1 LFRPLA
7 LTAFAIWFFVTLVLI
22 QVHLRPKF
30 WRKLGAATYL
40 VVLLE
45 WTPLILLLVF
55 FQDFFL
61 VREFDFGVLIW
72 LGVAVLLLGIVFL
85 GWIVKSLGWRGL
97 IAYSE
102 LKPQVTSQKLVTEG
116 PYSIVRHPAYL
127 AHTLILVGIF
137 LMTAFLGNAI
147 LALIDFITSYFITAR
162 LEEKELLARFGD
174 DYLKYMNE
182 VPAFFPRLRTWQ
194 ANS

>member
-1 LFRPLA
+1 MFRPLA
-7 LTAFAIWFFVTLVLI
+7 LAAFALWFFVTLVLI
-22 QVHLRPKF
+22 QVHLKPNF
-30 WRKLGAATYL
+30 WKKLGAATYL

-45 WTPLILLLVF
+45 WIPLALLLVF

-61 VREFDFGVLIW
+61 VKEFDFGGLMW
-72 LGVAVLLLGIVFL
+72 LGVAILFLGVAFL

-102 LKPQVTSQKLVTEG
+102 LKPQLTSQKLVTEG
-116 PYSIVRHPAYL
+116 PYSLVRHPAYL

-147 LALIDFITSYFITAR
+147 LALVDFITSYFVTAR
-162 LEEKELLARFGD
+162 LEEKELLVRFGD
-174 DYLKYMNE
+174 DYRNYMNE
-182 VPAFFPRLRTWQ
+182 VPAFFPRL
-194 ANS
+194 